1 MKVNYNQV
9 ADEIINQAKQVLAA
23 GQRTAPEIDTT
34 GMSQIGKHVFGKVS
48 EFSFSPAVAA
58 KSILREGYSQFT
70 AIVSKLTF
78 GSADFTAANAA
89 QDKISDE
96 AEKMGFEL

>member
-9 ADEIINQAKQVLAA
+9 AEDIIAQAQQVLAA
-23 GQRTAPEIDTT
+23 GQRTTPEIDMT
-34 GMSQIGKHVFGKVS
+34 GMSQIGKHIFGKVN
-48 EFSFSPAVAA
+48 EFSFSPEVAA

-70 AIVSKLTF
+70 AIIAKLTF
-78 GSADFTAANAA
+78 GSDEFTAANAA

-96 AEKMGFEL
+96 AEKMGFEI